1 MKEYRL
7 DDISLGLTALGLNT
21 HDDIHCSLCTIHT
34 SIPLHNQTPGQP
46 YYLLNIFTHPPP
58 FLSLFY
64 INPYY
69 SCSLLKICV
78 RLFLLNVCQLS
89 YIKRI
94 RISVFKVC
102 LIVSF
107 EYVFFV
113 SVKCVRLCLLN
124 GGVYVY

>member
-7 DDISLGLTALGLNT
+7 DDISLGLTALGLNI

-46 YYLLNIFTHPPP
+46 YYLLNIFTHTLPP

-69 SCSLLKICV
+69 NCSLLKICV

-102 LIVSF
+102 LIVSLK
-107 EYVFFV
+107 YVF
-113 SVKCVRLCLLN
+113 LCLLN
-124 GGVYVY
+124 VCVCVY